1 MLDLSYDLHIHSCLS
16 PCADDDMTPANII
29 GMAAVKKLDVVALT
43 DHNSCKNC
51 EAFIEKAKE
60 FDIIAIPGME
70 LTTSEEV
77 HVLVYFENLD
87 NAMEF
92 DSLVSE
98 KLIKTKNNSA
108 IFGNQILYNTQDKE
122 SGREEYLLSQ
132 ATTISFNKVYD
143 IAKKMG
149 GVAVP
154 AHYNKESNSVQ
165 AMLGFMPPGLGYSSI
180 EIFDK
185 GMPLNEEAKNY
196 KQIKNSD
203 AHFLEQI
210 SEPINFMKVNEK
222 SIRDILSSL

>member
-92 DSLVSE
+92 DLLVSIYIE
-98 KLIKTKNNSA
+98 MNYILEGKKNKR
-108 IFGNQILYNTQDKE
+108 LC
-122 SGREEYLLSQ
+122 
-132 ATTISFNKVYD
+132 
-143 IAKKMG
+143 
-149 GVAVP
+149 
-154 AHYNKESNSVQ
+154 
-165 AMLGFMPPGLGYSSI
+165 
-180 EIFDK
+180 
-185 GMPLNEEAKNY
+185 
-196 KQIKNSD
+196 
-203 AHFLEQI
+203 
-210 SEPINFMKVNEK
+210 
-222 SIRDILSSL
+222 SLRG